1 MDVLELPGWRIEFDR
16 EATAAAY
23 ACAAIRATE
32 PCSCAPCRNWAA
44 TRERFLPGE
53 FLALLS
59 RLGIPFDQD
68 AEVYRNG
75 RLESGLH
82 LYGAWYHF
90 IGRVVFGEKECS
102 PNVVYDPVSLYFCSS
117 ESLLPEPFE
126 GQPIV
131 QLEIEAKVP
140 WMTEIPEEG

>member
-1 MDVLELPGWRIEFDR
+1 MDLLELPGWRIEFDR
-16 EATAAAY
+16 DATAAAH
-23 ACAAIRATE
+23 ARVATGGTE

-44 TRERFLPGE
+44 ARELFLPGG

-59 RLGIPFDQD
+59 RLGIPCDQE
-68 AEVYRNG
+68 AEVYHTG

-82 LYGAWYHF
+82 QYGAWYHF
-90 IGRVVFGEKECS
+90 IGRVVFGEKDCS
-102 PNVVYDPVSLYFCSS
+102 PNIEYDAVSLYFCSS
-117 ESLLPEPFE
+117 QSLLPEPFE

-140 WMTEIPEEG
+140 WMSEIPEDG